1 MHFSFSRFPFAQK
14 SQKTLNANQI
24 IFWVPSVFESVVK
37 LEFCFSLPLPTLLE
51 IPLPVFT
58 AHFPYLPRP
67 LFFQGFRPIFPPQCW
82 SVPLE
87 NGVLNSIDKEL
98 VDQICSFKTAGYQ
111 PSSFCLLIKLGC
123 VSVQSSPKRQT
134 WGLLLTSHLVNNQYL
149 LTSFFFQT
157 RDRNKNVKRKHEQVI
172 RKN

>member
-14 SQKTLNANQI
+14 SQKTVNANQI

-51 IPLPVFT
+51 IPPPVFT
-58 AHFPYLPRP
+58 AHVPYLPRP

-87 NGVLNSIDKEL
+87 KNWLTKFVRSRRLDINQVLFACSSNSAAS
-98 VDQICSFKTAGYQ
+98 QFS
-111 PSSFCLLIKLGC
+111 P
-123 VSVQSSPKRQT
+123 VQKDTHEDSYLPHT
-134 WGLLLTSHLVNNQYL
+134 WSITSIYWPQNF
-149 LTSFFFQT
+149 SRREIGT
-157 RDRNKNVKRKHEQVI
+157 RM
-172 RKN
+172 